1 MAPAAKANQ
10 KTSNGRTTPASRMY
24 LIKPIPQWLKVPSYQ
39 NISTDDVRTEVMV
52 HFFCA
57 IGNFVTLAHRIFNV
71 TNIRFMKLFIKNMVC
86 IRCQMVVKA
95 ELEKL
100 NVPYTYVKIGEAEII
115 GEISPQQLERLDIGL
130 KKSGLLLM
138 DDKKSIL
145 VEKIKSAIIELVHYT
160 DEQIKVNLSDYLSE
174 KLSYDYTYMANL
186 FSEVKG
192 ITIEKFYLIHKIEK
206 VKELIVYDELNL
218 TEIAYKMH
226 YSSVSHLS
234 NQFKKFTGL
243 TPSHFKKLKNKR
255 RSTLE
260 DV

>member
-1 MAPAAKANQ
+1 
-10 KTSNGRTTPASRMY
+10 
-24 LIKPIPQWLKVPSYQ
+24 
-39 NISTDDVRTEVMV
+39 
-52 HFFCA
+52 
-57 IGNFVTLAHRIFNV
+57 
-71 TNIRFMKLFIKNMVC
+71 MVC

-100 NVPYTYVKIGEAEII
+100 GLQSVYVKIGEANII
-115 GEISPQQLERLDIGL
+115 GEVQPTQLKQLDVAL

-145 VEKIKSAIIELVHYT
+145 VEKIKTAIIELVHYSE
-160 DEQIKVNLSDYLSE
+160 DQIKVNLSDFLSE
-174 KLSYDYTYMANL
+174 KLDYDYTYLANL

-192 ITIEKFYLIHKIEK
+192 TTIEKFYLTHKIEK

-218 TEIAYKMH
+218 SEIAYKMH
-226 YSSVSHLS
+226 YSSVAHLS

-243 TPSHFKKLKNKR
+243 TPSHFKKLKDER
-255 RSTLE
+255 RDTLE